1 MIFETHAHYDDD
13 KFNEDR
19 ETLLRSLPEEGVGV
33 VINSGAS
40 VESTRDTIRL
50 AKEYAHVYA
59 AVGVHPSEISE
70 LDETFIDWM
79 REQASWE
86 KTVAIGEIGLD
97 YYWDKEPEVQER
109 QRYWFG
115 RQIELAR
122 EVGLPIIVH
131 SRDAAAD
138 TMQVMK
144 EHHAEEIP
152 GVIHCFSY
160 SKEMALEFIKM
171 GYYIGVGGVVTF
183 KNAKKLIETV
193 EAIPLER
200 ILLETDCPY
209 MAPEPAACPKLTKG
223 RFEYDFGDV
232 AGYTPLLPMYTLGHQ
247 FIPANIH
254 SGGLRYHGA
263 GVIVSQLL
271 KDGFIEATDIAQTE
285 AFKAGCLFAETEGII
300 PAPESCHAIAATIT
314 EALKCKESGEA
325 KAILFCLSGHGLI
338 DMTSYDQF
346 LSGNMRDYTGQ

>member
-13 KFNEDR
+13 RFAEDR
-19 ETLLRSLPEEGVGV
+19 DAILKSLPEAGIGI

-40 VESTRDTIRL
+40 VESTRDTVEL
-50 AKEYAHVYA
+50 AKKHEHVYA
-59 AVGVHPSEISE
+59 AVGVHPSEIAE
-70 LDETFIDWM
+70 LDEDFFDWM

-122 EVGLPIIVH
+122 ETGLPIIVH

-144 EHHAEEIP
+144 EHHADEIP
-152 GVIHCFSY
+152 GVIHCYSY

-193 EAIPLER
+193 EAIPLTR

-209 MAPEPAACPKLTKG
+209 MAPEPYRGKRNSSL
-223 RFEYDFGDV
+223 Y
-232 AGYTPLLPMYTLGHQ
+232 LPYVVE
-247 FIPANIH
+247 
-254 SGGLRYHGA
+254 R
-263 GVIVSQLL
+263 
-271 KDGFIEATDIAQTE
+271 IAQIKGVTPEEVERVTE
-285 AFKAGCLFAETEGII
+285 NNARTLF
-300 PAPESCHAIAATIT
+300 S
-314 EALKCKESGEA
+314 KVK
-325 KAILFCLSGHGLI
+325 
-338 DMTSYDQF
+338 
-346 LSGNMRDYTGQ
+346 

>member
-13 KFNEDR
+13 RFNEDR
-19 ETLLRSLPEEGVGV
+19 DELLKRLPEEGVGV

-50 AKEYAHVYA
+50 AKEYPHVYA
-59 AVGVHPSEISE
+59 AVGVHPSEIEE
-70 LDETFIDWM
+70 LDEDFFAWM
-79 REQASWE
+79 KEQTDWE

-122 EVGLPIIVH
+122 ETHLPIIVH

-144 EHHAEEIP
+144 EHHAEEIA
-152 GVIHCFSY
+152 GVIHCYSY

-183 KNAKKLIETV
+183 KNAKKLKETV
-193 EAIPLER
+193 EAIPLEK

-209 MAPEPAACPKLTKG
+209 MAPEPYRGKRNSSLYLPYVIEEIARIKDISKEEVERVTEENARKLFSRVK
-223 RFEYDFGDV
+223 
-232 AGYTPLLPMYTLGHQ
+232 
-247 FIPANIH
+247 
-254 SGGLRYHGA
+254 
-263 GVIVSQLL
+263 
-271 KDGFIEATDIAQTE
+271 
-285 AFKAGCLFAETEGII
+285 
-300 PAPESCHAIAATIT
+300 
-314 EALKCKESGEA
+314 
-325 KAILFCLSGHGLI
+325 
-338 DMTSYDQF
+338 
-346 LSGNMRDYTGQ
+346 

>member
-13 KFNEDR
+13 RFAEDR
-19 ETLLRSLPEEGVGV
+19 DAILKSLPEAGIGI

-40 VESTRDTIRL
+40 VESTRDTVEL
-50 AKEYAHVYA
+50 AKKYEHVYA
-59 AVGVHPSEISE
+59 AVGVHPSEIAE
-70 LDETFIDWM
+70 LDEDFFDWM

-122 EVGLPIIVH
+122 ETGLPIIVH

-144 EHHAEEIP
+144 EHHADEIP
-152 GVIHCFSY
+152 GVIHCYSY

-193 EAIPLER
+193 EAIPLTR

-209 MAPEPAACPKLTKG
+209 MAPEPYRGKRNSSL
-223 RFEYDFGDV
+223 Y
-232 AGYTPLLPMYTLGHQ
+232 LPYVVE
-247 FIPANIH
+247 
-254 SGGLRYHGA
+254 R
-263 GVIVSQLL
+263 
-271 KDGFIEATDIAQTE
+271 IAQIKGVTPEEVERVTE
-285 AFKAGCLFAETEGII
+285 NNARTLF
-300 PAPESCHAIAATIT
+300 S
-314 EALKCKESGEA
+314 KVK
-325 KAILFCLSGHGLI
+325 
-338 DMTSYDQF
+338 
-346 LSGNMRDYTGQ
+346 

>member
-13 KFNEDR
+13 RFNEDR
-19 ETLLRSLPEEGVGV
+19 DELLRRLPEEGVGV

-40 VESTRDTIRL
+40 VESTRDTIAL
-50 AKEYAHVYA
+50 ARDYSFIYA
-59 AVGVHPSEISE
+59 AVGVHPSEIEE
-70 LDETFIDWM
+70 LEDDFIQWM
-79 REQASWE
+79 REQTSWE

-97 YYWDKEPEVQER
+97 YYWDKEPEVQEK

-122 EVGLPIIVH
+122 ETGLPIIVH

-152 GVIHCFSY
+152 GVIHCYSY

-183 KNAKKLIETV
+183 KNAKKLKETV

-209 MAPEPAACPKLTKG
+209 MAPEPHRGKRNSSLYLPYVVEKIAEIKG
-223 RFEYDFGDV
+223 
-232 AGYTPLLPMYTLGHQ
+232 
-247 FIPANIH
+247 
-254 SGGLRYHGA
+254 
-263 GVIVSQLL
+263 VS
-271 KDGFIEATDIAQTE
+271 KEEVERVTE
-285 AFKAGCLFAETEGII
+285 ANARALFT
-300 PAPESCHAIAATIT
+300 
-314 EALKCKESGEA
+314 KVK
-325 KAILFCLSGHGLI
+325 
-338 DMTSYDQF
+338 
-346 LSGNMRDYTGQ
+346 